1 MNRYLWEKRLRGCMA
16 VLTLREHSVL
26 MMLATYADS
35 SGRGAR
41 PAMSSLADDCGTH
54 RDTVKRTLKSLVAKG
69 YLTVDGDR
77 LGGRNRP
84 TRYDLVWSM
93 PHCQEGDLDEESTG
107 ISDDKGGRPS
117 APLSG
122 DKGGQSSAPL
132 SGSIPSERGANA
144 PPKGVQSSA
153 PRSGKKPGKDKT
165 PTAVDDVRNCR
176 QGDRKQ
182 PSSSTTFSDGVPI
195 PEPPPTV
202 DDRDRLAPRPDDPAT
217 VTIDAT
223 QPVPA
228 EPSSAARTVV
238 RQELGTAG
246 YPRRTIDRLA
256 VQVDRLARQGIPD
269 DVTREALREWDRRP
283 GAPRPEWLETIAS
296 DVVAARRARA
306 APDQP
311 VRPSKLRGIAEL
323 AAAERAKE
331 HAQYRKE
338 LR

>member
-41 PAMSSLADDCGTH
+41 PAMSSLADDCGAS
-54 RDTVKRTLKSLVAKG
+54 RETVKRTLKSLVAKG

-93 PHCQEGDLDEESTG
+93 PHCQEGDKVG
-107 ISDDKGGRPS
+107 HPDD
-117 APLSG
+117 PLSG
-122 DKGGQSSAPL
+122 DKGGHPDDPL
-132 SGSIPSERGANA
+132 SRSIPSERGSNG
-144 PPKGVQSSA
+144 PPKGGQSFD

-331 HAQYRKE
+331 HQSRKE